1 MVVESTLGRA
11 REAVSEVALMRSFE
25 SSSSILLLEVESL
38 LERRFL
44 RMQRVS
50 FATIPIFGDFGH
62 LEILV
67 LRCV

>member
-38 LERRFL
+38 LDRRFL
-44 RMQRVS
+44 RMQRVI
-50 FATIPIFGDFGH
+50 FATIPI
-62 LEILV
+62 LEIL
-67 LRCV
+67 RT